1 MGYRSQIGAV
11 LSVDGWSGEPEDI
24 ARYTLKYKE
33 MIGFIK
39 LSKFYEAMQKED
51 AQDCIGWRAGE
62 FYFHAVDWKWYPD
75 YETVK
80 AWDELWS
87 LMQDIEGISGY
98 FCRVGE
104 ESNDIEQ
111 EYFGAEPDFE
121 AFQPY
126 TGLNCDVLPE
136 VFGKGCIDAEFK
148 EEEEEES
155 KKAQPDSASHAP
167 TA

>member
-1 MGYRSQIGAV
+1 MGYRSSIGAV

-39 LSKFYEAMQKED
+39 LSKFYESMQKED
-51 AQDCIGWRAGE
+51 ARDCIGWRAGE

-104 ESNDIEQ
+104 EPTDIEQ
-111 EYFGAEPDFE
+111 DNFGDEPDFE

-126 TGLNCDVLPE
+126 TGLNCDILPE
-136 VFGKGCIDAEFK
+136 VFGKGSVDAEFK
-148 EEEEEES
+148 EEES